1 MIEDER
7 IDTFLTKFKELE
19 KELLAIAKL
28 KDDYVSFSRALNH
41 IYYNRLNPI
50 IADRDVYD
58 FLKTASDLRNILS
71 HENDVCIPSEKFL
84 NKFIKI
90 ATSIISPYSC
100 YDVCTK
106 DVAYASLGMRIKDVM
121 KIMEDDLLTHLPILD
136 NEKRVVGVFSRS
148 SFFDLVKNNP
158 SLTIDEE
165 LTVYDFQ
172 AVIGLDDHLNE
183 SFYFVSKNMNIRRAF
198 EMIIKK
204 KAHDKIVG
212 LLLVTENGKKDEA
225 LLGVITLTDLAKLQL
240 DS

>member
-1 MIEDER
+1 M
-7 IDTFLTKFKELE
+7 
-19 KELLAIAKL
+19 
-28 KDDYVSFSRALNH
+28 
-41 IYYNRLNPI
+41 
-50 IADRDVYD
+50 
-58 FLKTASDLRNILS
+58 
-71 HENDVCIPSEKFL
+71 

-172 AVIGLDDHLNE
+172 TVIGLDDHLNE